1 MPREINNDKDEL
13 LVGIVNNL
21 SDFEIIQNQHW
32 YRVPVEK
39 ADKNLKKRWPPKWIA
54 FYYTN
59 SIKDYPLMIIH
70 YAKVSSVKVATR
82 QELFPEE
89 TENYKAKRNYYKISF
104 KKVEELPKPI
114 LSRRWR
120 RIVFIQTTYKKF
132 INAVEVNDLFD
143 GSHLED
149 RLWAEF
155 KRNRISA
162 ERQQVVKVDEKFY
175 FLDFAIHCKKGKLDI
190 ETDGDKYHHHPEYAA
205 KDNLRNND
213 LTSNGWSVI
222 RFDSHQIREKMETYC
237 LPTIMTNINKL
248 GGIDFDKTSMERF
261 KKQNPELTYPTYFE
275 EFE

>member
-1 MPREINNDKDEL
+1 MPPKTVTKKEEL
-13 LVGIVNNL
+13 VVGIVNST
-21 SDFEIIQNQHW
+21 SDFKIVQNQHW
-32 YRVPVEK
+32 YRIPADK
-39 ADKNLKKRWPPKWIA
+39 ADKLLKRRWPPKWIA

-59 SIKDYPLMIIH
+59 AIKGYPQMIIH
-70 YAKVSSVKVATR
+70 YAKISVINVATR
-82 QELFPEE
+82 QELFPDEV
-89 TENYKAKRNYYKISF
+89 ENYKTKRIYYKITF
-104 KKVEELPKPI
+104 NKVETLPKPI

-155 KRNRISA
+155 KRNRVSA

-222 RFDSHQIREKMETYC
+222 RFDSYQIREKMGTYC

-261 KKQNPELTYPTYFE
+261 EKQNPELSYPTYFE